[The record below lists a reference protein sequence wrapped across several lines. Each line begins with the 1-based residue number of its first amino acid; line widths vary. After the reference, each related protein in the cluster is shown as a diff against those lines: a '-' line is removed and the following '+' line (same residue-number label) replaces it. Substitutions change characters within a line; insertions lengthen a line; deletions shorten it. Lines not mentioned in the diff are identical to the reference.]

1 MNTKSHGPKLAV
13 NISEKLNNKINQYG
27 KNLLLNIINRGLAIR
42 HYKKKGR
49 FYRADSCTVF
59 NSIHSSTVTSTK

>member
-13 NISEKLNNKINQYG
+13 NISEKLNNKINLYG

-42 HYKKKGR
+42 PYRKKVR
-49 FYRADSCTVF
+49 FFRDDSCTVF
-59 NSIHSSTVTSTK
+59 N